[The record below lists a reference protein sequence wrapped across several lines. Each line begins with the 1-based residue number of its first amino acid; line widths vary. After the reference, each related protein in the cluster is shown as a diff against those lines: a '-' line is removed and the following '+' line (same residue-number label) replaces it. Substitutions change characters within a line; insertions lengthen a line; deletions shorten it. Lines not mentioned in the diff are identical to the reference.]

1 MYRYDVGT
9 RLTFRP
15 IDEEDGYLVTKWR
28 NSKVARD
35 VYFNQDVVTPD
46 THVAFLANRKPHDLV
61 WMIDLKGTGYSI
73 GMTSLTVDVKNH
85 TAEYGRAFIAPGY
98 TGKGYAT
105 EQEYMVLAFAFEV
118 LRLDSLWG
126 DVLASNEAALA
137 LHHKTGWEDK
147 GIDQKYH
154 TNLCG
159 PVIHII
165 YTRDTWRAQR
175 KVFIDKFGA
184 DLPEELE

>member
-28 NSKVARD
+28 NSRVARD

-46 THVAFLANRKPHDLV
+46 THINFLANRKKHDLV

-73 GMTSLTVDVKNH
+73 GMTSLTVNVEAH
-85 TAEYGRAFIAPGY
+85 TAEYGRAFIAPEY

-105 EQEYMVLAFAFEV
+105 EQEYMVLSFAFEV

-126 DVLASNEAALA
+126 DVLETNAAALK
-137 LHHKTGWEDK
+137 LHYETGWYET
-147 GIDQKYH
+147 GIDLLGH
-154 TNLCG
+154 TNLRG
-159 PVIHII
+159 TVVHII
-165 YTRDTWRAQR
+165 YLQNYWQKQR
-175 KVFIDKFGA
+175 QIFIDKFGA

>member
-28 NSKVARD
+28 NLSVARAAF
-35 VYFNQDVVTPD
+35 FNQDVVTPD
-46 THVAFLANRKPHDLV
+46 THIAFLANRKEHDLV

-73 GMTSLTVDVKNH
+73 GMTSLTVNVEAH
-85 TAEYGRAFIAPGY
+85 TAEYGRAFIAPEY

-105 EQEYMVLAFAFEV
+105 EQEYMVLSFAFEV

-126 DVLASNEAALA
+126 DVLASNEAVLT
-137 LHHKTGWEDK
+137 LHHKTGWKDA
-147 GIDQKYH
+147 GVDLPGH
-154 TNLCG
+154 TNPRG
-159 PVIHII
+159 PVMHIT
-165 YTRDTWRAQR
+165 YSQDTWKRAR
-175 KVFIDKFGA
+175 Y
-184 DLPEELE
+184 ELTGEFL

>member
-15 IDEEDGYLVTKWR
+15 IDEEDAYLVTKWR

-46 THVAFLANRKPHDLV
+46 THLAFLANRKPHDLV
-61 WMIDLKGTGYSI
+61 WAIDLKGYGSPI
-73 GMTSLTVDVKNH
+73 GMTSLTVDVGAH
-85 TAEYGRAFIAPGY
+85 TAEYGRAFIALEY

-105 EQEYMVLAFAFEV
+105 EQEYIVLAFAFEV
-118 LRLDSLWG
+118 LRLGSLWG

-137 LHHKTGWEDK
+137 LHHKTGWEDS
-147 GIDQKYH
+147 GIDQVSH
-154 TNLCG
+154 TNSRG
-159 PVIHII
+159 PVMHIT
-165 YTRDTWRAQR
+165 YSRDTWRAQR
-175 KVFIDKFGA
+175 QVFIRDFHA
-184 DLPEELE
+184 ELPKEWP